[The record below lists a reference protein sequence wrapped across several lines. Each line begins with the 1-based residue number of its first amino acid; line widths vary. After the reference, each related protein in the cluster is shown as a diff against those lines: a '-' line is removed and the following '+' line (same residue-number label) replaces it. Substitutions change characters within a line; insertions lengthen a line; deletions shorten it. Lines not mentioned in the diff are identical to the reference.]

1 MADRRRPHIRVIG
14 SLHLDFVTTTPR
26 CPGPGETIQASRFD
40 VNAGGKGANQ
50 AAACGR
56 ASAISKSERDVT
68 VAMIG
73 AVGKDDPY
81 YKKLRDALQD
91 SFVTTEHITEV
102 AGTST
107 GTATII
113 VDEGAGGENRILF
126 VPGAGFEGMNDVN
139 EILNRSPDKPDI
151 VVLQGEIPRD
161 TVLALLEHYNDSG
174 ATQVVFNPAPVW
186 PQGVPPKCL
195 HNLAVLIVNETEC
208 LLLTKSMVS
217 EGHEMPRVEKEEDLN
232 QSMLE
237 EIGTKFHELL
247 KVKTIIVTLGSKG
260 VFYSQSSGAKGI
272 IGAKKV
278 DKVVD
283 TTAAG
288 DTFVGYLTTEM
299 ARSSVAGKNGE
310 FDVAAACER
319 ANAAAAICVTRA
331 GAMQSIPFGYEVA

>member
-1 MADRRRPHIRVIG
+1 MSRRPHIKVIG

-26 CPGPGETIQASRFD
+26 CPGPGETIQATRFD

-73 AVGKDDPY
+73 AVGKGDPY

-91 SFVTTEHITEV
+91 SFVTTDYVAEV

-126 VPGAGFEGMNDVN
+126 VPGAGFEGMNDVD
-139 EILNRSPDKPDI
+139 EILARSPERPDI
-151 VVLQGEIPRD
+151 VVLQGEIPRS
-161 TVLALLEHYNDSG
+161 TVLALLEHYNNSE

-186 PQGVPPKCL
+186 PQGVPAKSL

-208 LLLTKSMVS
+208 LLLTKSMLS
-217 EGHEMPRVEKEEDLN
+217 EGYSIPTVDKEEDLS
-232 QSMLE
+232 QSLLE
-237 EIGTKFHELL
+237 QIGAKFHDLL

-260 VFYSQSSGAKGI
+260 VFYSQSNGQKGFI
-272 IGAKKV
+272 AAVKV

-288 DTFVGYLTTEM
+288 DTFVGYFTTEM
-299 ARSSVAGKNGE
+299 ARNAGK
-310 FDVAAACER
+310 FDVATACKR
-319 ANAAAAICVTRA
+319 ANAAAAMCVARA